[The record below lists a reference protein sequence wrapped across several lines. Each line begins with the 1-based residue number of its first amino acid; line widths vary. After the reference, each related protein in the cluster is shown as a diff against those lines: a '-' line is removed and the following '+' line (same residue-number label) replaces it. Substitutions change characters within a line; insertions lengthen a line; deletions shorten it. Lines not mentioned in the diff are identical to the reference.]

1 MKNHL
6 ITDWPEIQV
15 DTSFSH
21 HGPDPGHSEKSVSV
35 EERSLRAILQQI
47 EALPSLPAVANTILG
62 QVLTQDFD
70 HSKLARII
78 ETDPA
83 MTVKVLEHANSATYV
98 SRGQVAQVEQG
109 LNRLGS
115 KVVQTLMLSMLIKD
129 SLIKGDRKSEA
140 IQAAHWKHS
149 LATAVFASL
158 IAAKA
163 APSMTGEAFGAGIMH
178 DIGGIFLQLNLQEQY
193 VQVMERMEELY
204 EPVLTAEQEVFKTDH
219 TAVGRWIAEKWKL
232 PASMTSAIWLHHH
245 SASALEAIKDNA
257 RLVAIVALANILAHS
272 TLMDSPR
279 VMASEKQ
286 RQLGLQEM
294 LGIGDK
300 ELQSILTAFAPAF
313 EERAEPFE
321 LEGDQVA
328 LFLSSLQKANQQ
340 LMRMGLDLEQAN
352 GRLEDA
358 NRFTS
363 MGSTVGL
370 KMSKARTPDEVF
382 ESAAMCMHESVGV
395 RGGFV
400 YWIVPAE
407 RLLQGLI
414 WNGTGN
420 RRVMSYSLDSDGLPV
435 LDDGVALP
443 DNLKAIVLTHH
454 ERHEGASLMD
464 RELRL
469 KQFFVVRG
477 YCLFPLVGS
486 DFTGEICIL
495 RSTERPPKMTPQEYM
510 GYSQVSCVASA
521 SLDRVRLFDSLQVR
535 ADELSLALW
544 KNQQI
549 NLQLLQTERLAA
561 VGQLAAGAAHEIN
574 NPLAII
580 SARTQLLENREN
592 DEKKR
597 RDLHQISEQIERI
610 SSILQSLMGFARP
623 NAPQTTKLD
632 INSLLLKIIGLVESI
647 FQTHRIPIVQSLAP
661 DLPLILADA
670 NQLEQVFLNLVINA
684 QHAMEKEG
692 GVLTVSSAFM
702 PDGRRISIS
711 VKDTGTGISPENL
724 SRIFDP
730 FFSTK
735 SEGKGTGLGL
745 STAYGIITNHYGEIK
760 VISAPGKGTE
770 MVVILPVSTPVTLP
784 EKPAPRLATEC
795 AMPTAAKGHRI
806 LVVDDEQHI
815 RDILSE
821 TLREAGYVVET
832 APNGEEGVLKL
843 RSASFDLILL
853 DIRMPI
859 HSGLDVLKLLRRN
872 GGAPPVMI
880 ITGLASSDELD
891 EALRLGAAKCIR
903 KPFHLKTLLS
913 DISGI
918 LHSDRPANN

>member
-1 MKNHL
+1 
-6 ITDWPEIQV
+6 
-15 DTSFSH
+15 
-21 HGPDPGHSEKSVSV
+21 
-35 EERSLRAILQQI
+35 
-47 EALPSLPAVANTILG
+47 
-62 QVLTQDFD
+62 
-70 HSKLARII
+70 
-78 ETDPA
+78 
-83 MTVKVLEHANSATYV
+83 
-98 SRGQVAQVEQG
+98 
-109 LNRLGS
+109 
-115 KVVQTLMLSMLIKD
+115 MLSMLIKD
-129 SLIKGDRKSEA
+129 SLIKGDKKSEA
-140 IQAAHWKHS
+140 IQTAHWKHS

-158 IAAKA
+158 IAAKSSPA
-163 APSMTGEAFGAGIMH
+163 LAGESFGAGIMH
-178 DIGGIFLQLNLQEQY
+178 DIGGIFLQLHLQEQY
-193 VQVMERMEELY
+193 IQVTERMEELY
-204 EPVLTAEQEVFKTDH
+204 DPVLVAEQEVFKTDH

-232 PASMTSAIWLHHH
+232 PQSMTDAIWLHHH
-245 SASALEAIKDNA
+245 TASALEAFKDNA

-279 VMASEKQ
+279 VMAREKQ

-294 LGIGDK
+294 LGLGDK
-300 ELQSILTAFAPAF
+300 EMQAILTAFAPAF
-313 EERAEPFE
+313 AERAEPFE
-321 LEGDQVA
+321 LDGDQVG

-340 LMRMGLDLEQAN
+340 LMRMSLDLELAN

-358 NRFTS
+358 HRFTS

-382 ESAAMCMHESVGV
+382 ESAAMCMHDSVGV
-395 RGGFV
+395 RGGFA

-407 RLLQGLI
+407 RIMQGLV
-414 WNGTGN
+414 WNGNGH
-420 RRVMSYSLDSDGLPV
+420 RRVISYPLESDGLPA
-435 LDDGVALP
+435 LNGGATLP
-443 DNLKAIVLTHH
+443 DNLKAILLTHH

-495 RSTERPPKMTPQEYM
+495 RSGDRPSKMTPQEYM

-521 SLDRVRLFDSLQVR
+521 SLDRVRLFDSLQLR

-580 SARTQLLENREN
+580 SARTQLLESREN

-623 NAPQTTKLD
+623 NAPQVINLD

-647 FQTHRIPIVQSLAP
+647 FQTHRIPIVQNLAP

-692 GVLTVSSAFM
+692 GVLTISSAFL
-702 PDGRRISIS
+702 PDGKRISIS

-745 STAYGIITNHYGEIK
+745 STAYGIVTNHYGEIK
-760 VISAPGKGTE
+760 VISAPGQGTE
-770 MVVILPVSTPVTLP
+770 MIVVLPVSTPVTLP
-784 EKPAPRLATEC
+784 EKPVVRLKTEC
-795 AMPTAAKGHRI
+795 AMPTATKGHRI

-832 APNGEEGVLKL
+832 APNGDEGVRKL
-843 RSASFDLILL
+843 RSGSFDLILL

-880 ITGLASSDELD
+880 ITGLASSEELD

-918 LHSDRPANN
+918 LHSGCPTNN

>member
-1 MKNHL
+1 MDN
-6 ITDWPEIQV
+6 
-15 DTSFSH
+15 TSFQDARASRSA
-21 HGPDPGHSEKSVSV
+21 GKITSP

-83 MTVKVLEHANSATYV
+83 LTVKVLEHANSATYA
-98 SRGQVAQVEQG
+98 SRGHVAQVEQG

-129 SLIKGDRKSEA
+129 SLIKGDKKSEE
-140 IQAAHWKHS
+140 IQTAHWKHS

-158 IAAKA
+158 VAAKA
-163 APSMTGEAFGAGIMH
+163 APALAGEAFGAGIMH
-178 DIGGIFLQLNLQEQY
+178 DLGEIFLQLHLQEQY
-193 VQVMERMEELY
+193 VQVLERMEELY
-204 EPVLTAEQEVFKTDH
+204 EPVLEAEREVFKTDH
-219 TAVGRWIAEKWKL
+219 TAVGRWIAEKWSL
-232 PASMTSAIWLHHH
+232 PSAMTDAIWLHHH
-245 SASALEAIKDNA
+245 SASALSAFKENS
-257 RLVAIVALANILAHS
+257 RLVAIVALANILAHA

-279 VMASEKQ
+279 AMAREKQ
-286 RQLGLQEM
+286 RQVGLQEM
-294 LGIGDK
+294 LGLGEK
-300 ELQSILTAFAPAF
+300 EMQAILTAFAPAF
-313 EERAEPFE
+313 EERAEPFN
-321 LEGDQVA
+321 LDGDQVG

-352 GRLEDA
+352 SRLEDA

-363 MGSTVGL
+363 MGSVVGL
-370 KMSKARTPDEVF
+370 KMSKARTPEEIF
-382 ESAAMCMHESVGV
+382 ESAAVCMHEGVGV
-395 RGGFV
+395 RGGFA
-400 YWIVPAE
+400 YWIVPSE
-407 RLLQGLI
+407 RIMQGLV
-414 WNGTGN
+414 WNGDGSRRMVSYPLNGN
-420 RRVMSYSLDSDGLPV
+420 GLP
-435 LDDGVALP
+435 ALKSGATLP
-443 DNLKAIVLTHH
+443 ETVQAIVLSHH

-469 KQFFVVRG
+469 KQFFVLRG
-477 YCLFPLVGS
+477 YCLFPLVGN

-495 RSTERPPKMTPQEYM
+495 RASDRPPKMTPQEYM

-521 SLDRVRLFDSLQVR
+521 SLDRMRLFDSLQLR
-535 ADELSLALW
+535 ADELSMALW

-580 SARTQLLENREN
+580 SARTQLLENRED

-623 NAPQTTKLD
+623 NAPQVTKLD
-632 INSLLLKIIGLVESI
+632 TNSLLLKIIGLVESI
-647 FQTHRIPIVQSLAP
+647 FQTHRIPIVQELAP

-684 QHAMEKEG
+684 QHAMEKDG
-692 GVLTVSSAFM
+692 GVLTISSAFL
-702 PDGRRISIS
+702 PDGKRIAIS

-745 STAYGIITNHYGEIK
+745 STAYGIVTNHYGEIK
-760 VISAPGKGTE
+760 VDSAPGKGTE
-770 MVVILPVSTPVTLP
+770 MIVILPVSTPVTMP
-784 EKPAPRLATEC
+784 QKPVVHEPDKC
-795 AMPTAAKGHRI
+795 CMPTATLGHRI

-832 APNGEEGVLKL
+832 AANGEEGALKL
-843 RSASFDLILL
+843 RSGTFDLVLL
-853 DIRMPI
+853 DIRMPL
-859 HSGLDVLKLLRRN
+859 HSGIDVLKLLRRN
-872 GGAPPVMI
+872 GGGPPVVI
-880 ITGLASSDELD
+880 ISGLASSEEME

-913 DISGI
+913 DISGL
-918 LHSDRPANN
+918 LHPACSTHN

>member
-1 MKNHL
+1 M
-6 ITDWPEIQV
+6 
-15 DTSFSH
+15 
-21 HGPDPGHSEKSVSV
+21 
-35 EERSLRAILQQI
+35 RAILQQI

-62 QVLTQDFD
+62 HVLNQDFD
-70 HSKLARII
+70 HAKLARII

-83 MTVKVLEHANSATYV
+83 LSLKVLEHANSATYIT
-98 SRGQVAQVEQG
+98 RGQVAQVEQG

-129 SLIKGDRKSEA
+129 SLIKGDKKAEA
-140 IQAAHWKHS
+140 VQAAHWKHS

-158 IAAKA
+158 IAMKTFPALV
-163 APSMTGEAFGAGIMH
+163 GEAFGAGVMH
-178 DIGGIFLQLNLQEQY
+178 DIGGLFLRSHLQDLY

-204 EPVLTAEQEVFKTDH
+204 EPVLEAEQQIFKTDH
-219 TAVGRWIAEKWKL
+219 TAVGRLIAEKWKL
-232 PASMTSAIWLHHH
+232 PPALADAIWLHHH
-245 SASALEAIKDNA
+245 SAASLEAFKENA

-279 VMASEKQ
+279 VMAREKQ
-286 RQLGLQEM
+286 RQLGLQEF
-294 LGIGDK
+294 LGLGDK
-300 ELQSILTAFAPAF
+300 DMQAILAQFAPAF
-313 EERAEPFE
+313 AERAEPFD
-321 LEGDQVA
+321 LDGDQVT

-340 LMRMGLDLEQAN
+340 LMRLGLDLEQAN

-363 MGSTVGL
+363 MGSLVGL
-370 KMSKARTPDEVF
+370 KMSKARSVEEIF
-382 ESAAMCMHESVGV
+382 ESAALCMQESVGV
-395 RGGFV
+395 RGGFA
-400 YWIVPAE
+400 YWIVPSE
-407 RLLQGLI
+407 RVLQGLI
-414 WNGTGN
+414 WNGNGN
-420 RRVMSYSLDSDGLPV
+420 RRSVFFPLDGDGLPI
-435 LDDGVALP
+435 LEGEAALP
-443 DNLKAIVLTHH
+443 DTLKTIVLTHL

-469 KQFFVVRG
+469 KQFFVMRG
-477 YCLFPLVGS
+477 YCLFPLVGN
-486 DFTGEICIL
+486 DFTGEICVM
-495 RSTERPPKMTPQEYM
+495 RSSDRPPKMTPQEYM

-521 SLDRVRLFDSLQVR
+521 SLDRVRLFDSLQIR

-580 SARTQLLENREN
+580 SARTQLLENRES

-610 SSILQSLMGFARP
+610 SAILQSLMGFARP
-623 NAPQTTKLD
+623 NAPQITKID
-632 INSLLLKIIGLVESI
+632 VNALLLKIIGLVESI
-647 FQTHRIPIVQSLAP
+647 FQTHRIPIVKNLSEEI
-661 DLPLILADA
+661 PLILADP

-692 GVLTVSSAFM
+692 GVLTVSSAFL
-702 PDGRRISIS
+702 PDGKRISIS
-711 VKDTGTGISPENL
+711 VKDTGTGIAPENL

-745 STAYGIITNHYGEIK
+745 STAYGIVTNHYGEIK
-760 VISAPGKGTE
+760 VVSAPGMGTE
-770 MVVILPVSTPVTLP
+770 MIVILPVSTPVTLP
-784 EKPAPRLATEC
+784 EKPAAHSAKEC
-795 AMPTAAKGHRI
+795 AMPKACRGHRI

-821 TLREAGYVVET
+821 TLREAGYAVE
-832 APNGEEGVLKL
+832 AASNGEEGVLKL
-843 RSASFDLILL
+843 RSGSFDLVLL

-859 HSGLDVLKLLRRN
+859 HSGLDVLKLLRRS
-872 GGAPPVMI
+872 GDSPPVMI
-880 ITGLASSDELD
+880 ITGLASSEEME

-913 DISGI
+913 DITGI
-918 LHSDRPANN
+918 LCQGDCATN

>member
-1 MKNHL
+1 MN
-6 ITDWPEIQV
+6 TAY
-15 DTSFSH
+15 SH
-21 HGPDPGHSEKSVSV
+21 HEPPGPAGKNVPA
-35 EERSLRAILQQI
+35 ERSMRAILQQI

-62 QVLTQDFD
+62 HVLNQDFD
-70 HSKLARII
+70 HAKLARVI

-83 MTVKVLEHANSATYV
+83 LSLKVLEHANSATYIT
-98 SRGQVAQVEQG
+98 RGQVVQVEQG

-129 SLIKGDRKSEA
+129 SLIKGDKKAEA
-140 IQAAHWKHS
+140 VQTAHWKHS

-158 IAAKA
+158 IAAKTFPA
-163 APSMTGEAFGAGIMH
+163 LSGEAFGAGIMH
-178 DIGGIFLQLNLQEQY
+178 DIGSLLLQSHHQERY
-193 VQVMERMEELY
+193 VQVTERMEELY
-204 EPVLTAEQEVFKTDH
+204 EPVLEAEQEIFKTDH
-219 TAVGRWIAEKWKL
+219 TAVGRLIAEKWKL
-232 PASMTSAIWLHHH
+232 PPALTDAIWLHHH
-245 SASALEAIKDNA
+245 TAASLEAFKENS
-257 RLVAIVALANILAHS
+257 RLVAIVALANILAHD

-279 VMASEKQ
+279 VMAREKQ
-286 RQLGLQEM
+286 RQMGLQEV
-294 LGIGDK
+294 LGLGEKD
-300 ELQSILTAFAPAF
+300 LQSILTAFAPAF
-313 EERAEPFE
+313 AERAEPFD
-321 LEGDQVA
+321 LDGDQVT

-352 GRLEDA
+352 ERLEDA

-363 MGSTVGL
+363 MGSLVGL
-370 KMSKARTPDEVF
+370 KMSKARTAEDIF
-382 ESAAMCMHESVGV
+382 ESSALCMHESIGV
-395 RGGFV
+395 RGGFA
-400 YWIVPAE
+400 YWIVPSE
-407 RLLQGLI
+407 RILQGLV
-414 WNGTGN
+414 WNGNGN
-420 RRVMSYSLDSDGLPV
+420 RRMVFYPLDDAGLPI
-435 LDDGVALP
+435 LEGGATLP
-443 DNLKAIVLTHH
+443 DSLRTIVLTHLD
-454 ERHEGASLMD
+454 RHEGASLMD

-469 KQFFVVRG
+469 KQFFVMRG
-477 YCLFPLVGS
+477 YCLFPLVGN
-486 DFTGEICIL
+486 DFTGEICVM
-495 RSTERPPKMTPQEYM
+495 RSNDRPPKMTPQEYM

-521 SLDRVRLFDSLQVR
+521 SLDRVRLFDNLQIR

-610 SSILQSLMGFARP
+610 SAILQSLMGFARP
-623 NAPQTTKLD
+623 NAPQVIKLD
-632 INSLLLKIIGLVESI
+632 VNSLLLKIIGLVESI
-647 FQTHRIPIVQSLAP
+647 FQTHRIPIVKNLSAEI
-661 DLPLILADA
+661 PLILADA

-684 QHAMEKEG
+684 QHAMENKG
-692 GVLTVSSAFM
+692 GVLTVSSAFL
-702 PDGRRISIS
+702 PDGKRISIS
-711 VKDTGTGISPENL
+711 VKDTGTGIAPENL
-724 SRIFDP
+724 TRIFDP

-745 STAYGIITNHYGEIK
+745 STAYGIVTNHYGEIK
-760 VISAPGKGTE
+760 VVSAPRNGTE
-770 MVVILPVSTPVTLP
+770 MIVILPVSTPVTLP
-784 EKPAPRLATEC
+784 EKPAVIAATKC
-795 AMPTAAKGHRI
+795 AMPTASRGHRI

-821 TLREAGYVVET
+821 TLRDAGYTVET

-843 RSASFDLILL
+843 RSGSFDLVLL

-872 GGAPPVMI
+872 GGGPPVVI
-880 ITGLASSDELD
+880 ITGLASSEEME

-918 LHSDRPANN
+918 LCLDHPATN

>member
-1 MKNHL
+1 M
-6 ITDWPEIQV
+6 
-15 DTSFSH
+15 
-21 HGPDPGHSEKSVSV
+21 
-35 EERSLRAILQQI
+35 RAILQQI

-62 QVLTQDFD
+62 HVLNQDFD
-70 HSKLARII
+70 HAKLARVI

-83 MTVKVLEHANSATYV
+83 LSLKVLEHANSATYIT
-98 SRGQVAQVEQG
+98 RGQVVQVEQG

-129 SLIKGDRKSEA
+129 SLIRGDKKAEA
-140 IQAAHWKHS
+140 AQTAHWKHS

-158 IAAKA
+158 IATKTFPAL
-163 APSMTGEAFGAGIMH
+163 SGEAFGAGIMH
-178 DIGGIFLQLNLQEQY
+178 DIGSLLLQSHHQELY
-193 VQVMERMEELY
+193 VQVTERMEELY
-204 EPVLTAEQEVFKTDH
+204 ESVLEAEQEIFKTDH
-219 TAVGRWIAEKWKL
+219 TAVGRLIAEKWKL
-232 PASMTSAIWLHHH
+232 PPSLTDAIWLHHH
-245 SASALEAIKDNA
+245 SATSLEAFKENS
-257 RLVAIVALANILAHS
+257 RLVAIVALANILAHA

-279 VMASEKQ
+279 VMAREKQ
-286 RQLGLQEM
+286 RQMGLQEV
-294 LGIGDK
+294 LDLGDK
-300 ELQSILTAFAPAF
+300 DLQTILTAFAPAF
-313 EERAEPFE
+313 AERAEPFD
-321 LEGDQVA
+321 LDGDQVT

-363 MGSTVGL
+363 MGSLVGL
-370 KMSKARTPDEVF
+370 KMSKARTAEDIF
-382 ESAAMCMHESVGV
+382 ESSALCMHESIGV
-395 RGGFV
+395 RGGFA
-400 YWIVPAE
+400 YWIVPSE
-407 RLLQGLI
+407 RILQGLV
-414 WNGTGN
+414 WNGNGN
-420 RRVMSYSLDSDGLPV
+420 RRMVFYPLDDDGLPV
-435 LDDGVALP
+435 LEGGAILP
-443 DNLKAIVLTHH
+443 DSLRTIVLTHLD
-454 ERHEGASLMD
+454 RHEGASLMD

-469 KQFFVVRG
+469 KQFFVMRG
-477 YCLFPLVGS
+477 YCLFPLVGN
-486 DFTGEICIL
+486 DFTGEICVM
-495 RSTERPPKMTPQEYM
+495 RSNDRPPKMTPQEYM

-521 SLDRVRLFDSLQVR
+521 SLDRVRLFDNLQIR

-610 SSILQSLMGFARP
+610 SAILQSLMGFARP
-623 NAPQTTKLD
+623 NAPQVIKLD
-632 INSLLLKIIGLVESI
+632 VNSLLLKIIGLVESI
-647 FQTHRIPIVQSLAP
+647 FQTHRIPIVKNLSAEI
-661 DLPLILADA
+661 PLILADA

-684 QHAMEKEG
+684 QHAMENEG
-692 GVLTVSSAFM
+692 GVLTVSSAFL
-702 PDGRRISIS
+702 PDGKRISIS
-711 VKDTGTGISPENL
+711 VKDTGTGIAPENL
-724 SRIFDP
+724 TRIFDP

-745 STAYGIITNHYGEIK
+745 STAYGIVTNHYGEIK
-760 VISAPGKGTE
+760 VVSAPGNGTE
-770 MVVILPVSTPVTLP
+770 MIVILPVSTPVTLP
-784 EKPAPRLATEC
+784 EKPAVLTATKC
-795 AMPTAAKGHRI
+795 AMPTAIRGHRI

-821 TLREAGYVVET
+821 TLRDAGYTVET

-843 RSASFDLILL
+843 RSGSFDLILL

-872 GGAPPVMI
+872 GGGPPVVI
-880 ITGLASSDELD
+880 ITGLASSEEME

-918 LHSDRPANN
+918 LCLDHPETN

>member
-1 MKNHL
+1 M
-6 ITDWPEIQV
+6 
-15 DTSFSH
+15 
-21 HGPDPGHSEKSVSV
+21 
-35 EERSLRAILQQI
+35 RAILQQI

-62 QVLTQDFD
+62 HVLNQDFD
-70 HSKLARII
+70 HAKLARVI

-83 MTVKVLEHANSATYV
+83 LSLKVLEHANSATYIT
-98 SRGQVAQVEQG
+98 RGQVVQVEQG

-129 SLIKGDRKSEA
+129 SLIKGDKKAEA
-140 IQAAHWKHS
+140 VQTAHWKHS

-158 IAAKA
+158 IAAKTFPA
-163 APSMTGEAFGAGIMH
+163 LSGEAFGAGIMH
-178 DIGGIFLQLNLQEQY
+178 DIGSLLLQSHHQERY
-193 VQVMERMEELY
+193 VQVTERMEELY
-204 EPVLTAEQEVFKTDH
+204 EPVLEAEQEIFKTDH
-219 TAVGRWIAEKWKL
+219 TAVGRLIAEKWKL
-232 PASMTSAIWLHHH
+232 PPALTDAIWLHHH
-245 SASALEAIKDNA
+245 TAASLEAFKENS
-257 RLVAIVALANILAHS
+257 RLVAIVALANILAHA

-279 VMASEKQ
+279 VMAREKQ
-286 RQLGLQEM
+286 RQMGLQEV
-294 LGIGDK
+294 LGLGDK
-300 ELQSILTAFAPAF
+300 DLQTILTAFAPAF
-313 EERAEPFE
+313 AERAEPFD
-321 LEGDQVA
+321 LDGDQVT

-352 GRLEDA
+352 ERLEDA

-363 MGSTVGL
+363 MGSLVGL
-370 KMSKARTPDEVF
+370 KMSKARTAEDIF
-382 ESAAMCMHESVGV
+382 ESAALCMHESIGV
-395 RGGFV
+395 RGGFA
-400 YWIVPAE
+400 YWVVPSE
-407 RLLQGLI
+407 RILQGLV
-414 WNGTGN
+414 WNGNGN
-420 RRVMSYSLDSDGLPV
+420 RRMVFYTLDEGGLPV
-435 LDDGVALP
+435 LEGGATLP
-443 DNLKAIVLTHH
+443 DSLRTIVLTHLD
-454 ERHEGASLMD
+454 RHEGASLMD

-469 KQFFVVRG
+469 KQFFVMRG
-477 YCLFPLVGS
+477 YCLFPLVGN
-486 DFTGEICIL
+486 DFTGEICVM
-495 RSTERPPKMTPQEYM
+495 RSNDRPPKMTPQEYM

-521 SLDRVRLFDSLQVR
+521 SLDRVRLFDNLQIR

-580 SARTQLLENREN
+580 SARTQLLENREH

-610 SSILQSLMGFARP
+610 SAILQSLMGFARP
-623 NAPQTTKLD
+623 NAPQVIKLD
-632 INSLLLKIIGLVESI
+632 VNSLLMKIIGLVESI
-647 FQTHRIPIVQSLAP
+647 FQTHRIPIVKNLSAEI
-661 DLPLILADA
+661 PLILADA

-684 QHAMEKEG
+684 QHAMENEG
-692 GVLTVSSAFM
+692 GVLTVSSAFL
-702 PDGRRISIS
+702 PDGKRISIS
-711 VKDTGTGISPENL
+711 VKDTGTGIAPENL
-724 SRIFDP
+724 TRIFDP

-745 STAYGIITNHYGEIK
+745 STAYGIVTNHYGEIK
-760 VISAPGKGTE
+760 VVSAPGNGTE
-770 MVVILPVSTPVTLP
+770 MIVILPVSTPVTLP
-784 EKPAPRLATEC
+784 EKPAVITATKC
-795 AMPTAAKGHRI
+795 AMPTASRGHRI

-821 TLREAGYVVET
+821 TLRDAGYTVET
-832 APNGEEGVLKL
+832 AQNGEEGVLKL
-843 RSASFDLILL
+843 RSGSFDLVLL

-872 GGAPPVMI
+872 GGGPPVVI
-880 ITGLASSDELD
+880 ITGLASSEELE

-918 LHSDRPANN
+918 LCLDHPATN

>member
-6 ITDWPEIQV
+6 TTDRPEFHV
-15 DTSFSH
+15 DTTSSH
-21 HGPDPGHSEKSVSV
+21 HEPVPGHAEKNAAVA
-35 EERSLRAILQQI
+35 ERSLRAILQQI

-62 QVLTQDFD
+62 HVLNPDFD
-70 HSKLARII
+70 HSKLARVI

-83 MTVKVLEHANSATYV
+83 LTVKVLEHANSATYA

-140 IQAAHWKHS
+140 IQTAHWKHS

-158 IAAKA
+158 IAAKIS
-163 APSMTGEAFGAGIMH
+163 PSLAGEAFGAGIMH
-178 DIGGIFLQLNLQEQY
+178 DIGGIFLQLHLQEPY
-193 VQVMERMEELY
+193 VQVTERMEELY
-204 EPVLTAEQEVFKTDH
+204 EPVLMAEQEVFKTDH

-232 PASMTSAIWLHHH
+232 PQSMTSAIWLHHH
-245 SASALEAIKDNA
+245 SASALQSFKEDC
-257 RLVAIVALANILAHS
+257 RLVAIVALANILAHA

-279 VMASEKQ
+279 IVTSEKQ
-286 RQLGLQEM
+286 RQNGLQEM
-294 LGIGDK
+294 LGLG
-300 ELQSILTAFAPAF
+300 ENQMQAILTSFAPAF
-313 EERAEPFE
+313 AERAQPFE
-321 LEGDQVA
+321 LDGDQVG

-340 LMRMGLDLEQAN
+340 LMRMALDLDQAN

-358 NRFTS
+358 NRFTGL
-363 MGSTVGL
+363 GSTVGL
-370 KMSKARTPDEVF
+370 KMSKARSPEEVF

-395 RGGFV
+395 HGGFA
-400 YWIVPAE
+400 YWIVPSE
-407 RLLQGLI
+407 RIMQGLI
-414 WNGTGN
+414 WNGSGN
-420 RRVMSYSLDSDGLPV
+420 RRALSYSLDGDGLPV
-435 LDDGVALP
+435 LSGGATLP
-443 DNLKAIVLTHH
+443 DNVQAIVLTHH

-477 YCLFPLVGS
+477 YCLFPLVGN

-495 RSTERPPKMTPQEYM
+495 RSSDRPPKMTPQEYM

-623 NAPQTTKLD
+623 NAPQVTKLD
-632 INSLLLKIIGLVESI
+632 LNSLLLKIIGLVESI
-647 FQTHRIPIVQSLAP
+647 FHTHRIPIVQNLAP

-684 QHAMEKEG
+684 QHAMEKDG
-692 GVLTVSSAFM
+692 GVLTVSSAFL
-702 PDGRRISIS
+702 PDGKRISIS
-711 VKDTGTGISPENL
+711 VRDTGTGISPENL

-745 STAYGIITNHYGEIK
+745 STAYGIVTNHYG
-760 VISAPGKGTE
+760 
-770 MVVILPVSTPVTLP
+770 
-784 EKPAPRLATEC
+784 
-795 AMPTAAKGHRI
+795 
-806 LVVDDEQHI
+806 
-815 RDILSE
+815 
-821 TLREAGYVVET
+821 
-832 APNGEEGVLKL
+832 
-843 RSASFDLILL
+843 RSRS
-853 DIRMPI
+853 
-859 HSGLDVLKLLRRN
+859 
-872 GGAPPVMI
+872 
-880 ITGLASSDELD
+880 
-891 EALRLGAAKCIR
+891 
-903 KPFHLKTLLS
+903 
-913 DISGI
+913 
-918 LHSDRPANN
+918 

>member
-1 MKNHL
+1 M
-6 ITDWPEIQV
+6 
-15 DTSFSH
+15 
-21 HGPDPGHSEKSVSV
+21 
-35 EERSLRAILQQI
+35 RAILQQI
-47 EALPSLPAVANTILG
+47 EALPSLPAVANTILAH
-62 QVLTQDFD
+62 VLNKDFD
-70 HSKLARII
+70 HAKLARVI

-83 MTVKVLEHANSATYV
+83 LSLKVLEHANSATYIT
-98 SRGQVAQVEQG
+98 RGQVGQVEQG

-129 SLIKGDRKSEA
+129 SLIKGDKKAEA
-140 IQAAHWKHS
+140 VQTAHWKHS

-158 IAAKA
+158 IATKTFPAL
-163 APSMTGEAFGAGIMH
+163 SGEAFGAGIIH
-178 DIGGIFLQLNLQEQY
+178 DIGGLFLQSHQQEFY
-193 VQVMERMEELY
+193 VQVTERMEELY
-204 EPVLTAEQEVFKTDH
+204 ESVLEAEQEIFKTDH
-219 TAVGRWIAEKWKL
+219 TAVGRLIAEKWKL
-232 PASMTSAIWLHHH
+232 PPGLTDAIWLHHH
-245 SASALEAIKDNA
+245 SATSLAAFKESSS
-257 RLVAIVALANILAHS
+257 LVAIVAMANILAHA

-279 VMASEKQ
+279 VMAREKQ
-286 RQLGLQEM
+286 RQMGLQEM
-294 LGIGDK
+294 LGLGDK
-300 ELQSILTAFAPAF
+300 DMQAILTAFAPAF
-313 EERAEPFE
+313 AERAEPFD
-321 LEGDQVA
+321 LDGDQVT

-363 MGSTVGL
+363 MGSLVGL
-370 KMSKARTPDEVF
+370 KMSKARSPEEIF
-382 ESAAMCMHESVGV
+382 ESAALCMQESVGV
-395 RGGFV
+395 RGGFA
-400 YWIVPAE
+400 YWIVPSE
-407 RLLQGLI
+407 RVFQGLV
-414 WNGTGN
+414 WNGNGN
-420 RRVMSYSLDSDGLPV
+420 RRVVSYPLDGDGLPA
-435 LDDGVALP
+435 LDGGATLP
-443 DNLKAIVLTHH
+443 DNLKTIVLTHL

-469 KQFFVVRG
+469 KQFFVMRG
-477 YCLFPLVGS
+477 YCLFPLVGN
-486 DFTGEICIL
+486 DFTGEICIM
-495 RSTERPPKMTPQEYM
+495 RSSDRPPKMTPQEYM

-521 SLDRVRLFDSLQVR
+521 SLDRVRLFDNLQIR

-610 SSILQSLMGFARP
+610 SAILQSLMGFARP
-623 NAPQTTKLD
+623 NAPQITNLD
-632 INSLLLKIIGLVESI
+632 VNSLLLKIIGLVESI
-647 FQTHRIPIVQSLAP
+647 FQTHRIPIVKNLSAE
-661 DLPLILADA
+661 LPLILADA
-670 NQLEQVFLNLVINA
+670 NQLEQVFLNLIINA
-684 QHAMEKEG
+684 QHAMENEG
-692 GVLTVSSAFM
+692 GVLTVSSAFL
-702 PDGRRISIS
+702 PDGKRISIS
-711 VKDTGTGISPENL
+711 VKDTGTGIAPENL

-745 STAYGIITNHYGEIK
+745 STAYGIVTNHYGEIK
-760 VISAPGKGTE
+760 VVSAPGTGTE
-770 MVVILPVSTPVTLP
+770 MIVILPVSTPVTLP
-784 EKPAPRLATEC
+784 EKPVVHSAKEC
-795 AMPTAAKGHRI
+795 AMPAACQGHRI

-821 TLREAGYVVET
+821 TLRDAGYSVES
-832 APNGEEGVLKL
+832 ASNGEEGVLKL
-843 RSASFDLILL
+843 RSGSFDLVLL

-872 GGAPPVMI
+872 GGAPPVVI
-880 ITGLASSDELD
+880 ITGLASSEEME

-918 LHSDRPANN
+918 LCLDRPTTN

>member
-1 MKNHL
+1 M
-6 ITDWPEIQV
+6 
-15 DTSFSH
+15 
-21 HGPDPGHSEKSVSV
+21 
-35 EERSLRAILQQI
+35 RAILQQI

-62 QVLTQDFD
+62 HVLNQDFD
-70 HSKLARII
+70 HAKLARVI

-83 MTVKVLEHANSATYV
+83 LSLKVLEHANSATYIT
-98 SRGQVAQVEQG
+98 RGQVVQVEQG

-129 SLIKGDRKSEA
+129 SLIKGDKKAEA
-140 IQAAHWKHS
+140 VQTAHWKHS

-158 IAAKA
+158 IAAKTFPA
-163 APSMTGEAFGAGIMH
+163 LSGEAFGAGIMH
-178 DIGGIFLQLNLQEQY
+178 DIGSLLLQSHHQERY
-193 VQVMERMEELY
+193 VQVTERMEELY
-204 EPVLTAEQEVFKTDH
+204 ESVLEAEQEIFKTDH
-219 TAVGRWIAEKWKL
+219 TAVGRLIAEKWKL
-232 PASMTSAIWLHHH
+232 PPALTDAIWLHHH
-245 SASALEAIKDNA
+245 TAASLEAFKENS
-257 RLVAIVALANILAHS
+257 RLVAIVALANILAHA

-279 VMASEKQ
+279 VMAREKQ
-286 RQLGLQEM
+286 RQMGLQEV
-294 LGIGDK
+294 LGLGDK
-300 ELQSILTAFAPAF
+300 DLQTILTAFAPAF
-313 EERAEPFE
+313 AERAEPFD
-321 LEGDQVA
+321 LDGDQVT

-352 GRLEDA
+352 ERLEDA

-363 MGSTVGL
+363 MGSLVGL
-370 KMSKARTPDEVF
+370 KMSKARTAEDIF
-382 ESAAMCMHESVGV
+382 ESAALCMHESIGV
-395 RGGFV
+395 RGGFA
-400 YWIVPAE
+400 YWVVPSE
-407 RLLQGLI
+407 RILQGLV
-414 WNGTGN
+414 WNGNGN
-420 RRVMSYSLDSDGLPV
+420 RRMVFYTLDEGGLPV
-435 LDDGVALP
+435 LEGGATLP
-443 DNLKAIVLTHH
+443 DSLRTIVLTHLD
-454 ERHEGASLMD
+454 RHEGASLMD

-469 KQFFVVRG
+469 KQFFVMRG
-477 YCLFPLVGS
+477 YCLFPLVGN
-486 DFTGEICIL
+486 DFTGEICVM
-495 RSTERPPKMTPQEYM
+495 RSNDRPPKMTPQEYM

-521 SLDRVRLFDSLQVR
+521 SLDRVRLFDNLQIR

-580 SARTQLLENREN
+580 SARTQLLENREH

-610 SSILQSLMGFARP
+610 SAILQSLMGFARP
-623 NAPQTTKLD
+623 NAPQVIKLD
-632 INSLLLKIIGLVESI
+632 VNSLLMKIIGLVESI
-647 FQTHRIPIVQSLAP
+647 FQTHRIPIVKNLSAEI
-661 DLPLILADA
+661 PLILADA

-684 QHAMEKEG
+684 QHAMENEG
-692 GVLTVSSAFM
+692 GVLTVSSAFL
-702 PDGRRISIS
+702 PDGKRISIS
-711 VKDTGTGISPENL
+711 VKDTGTGIAPENL
-724 SRIFDP
+724 TRIFDP

-745 STAYGIITNHYGEIK
+745 STAYGIVTNHYGEIK
-760 VISAPGKGTE
+760 VVSAPGNGTE
-770 MVVILPVSTPVTLP
+770 MIVILPVSTPVTLP
-784 EKPAPRLATEC
+784 EKPAVITATKC
-795 AMPTAAKGHRI
+795 AMPTASRGHRI

-821 TLREAGYVVET
+821 TLRDAGYTVET
-832 APNGEEGVLKL
+832 AQNGEEGVLKL
-843 RSASFDLILL
+843 RSGSFDLVLL

-872 GGAPPVMI
+872 GGGPPVVI
-880 ITGLASSDELD
+880 ITGLASSEELE

-918 LHSDRPANN
+918 LCLDHPATN

>member
-1 MKNHL
+1 M
-6 ITDWPEIQV
+6 
-15 DTSFSH
+15 
-21 HGPDPGHSEKSVSV
+21 
-35 EERSLRAILQQI
+35 RAILQQI

-62 QVLTQDFD
+62 HVLNQDFD
-70 HSKLARII
+70 HAKLARVI

-83 MTVKVLEHANSATYV
+83 LSLKVLEHANSATYIT
-98 SRGQVAQVEQG
+98 RGQVVQVEQG

-129 SLIKGDRKSEA
+129 SLIRGDKKAEA
-140 IQAAHWKHS
+140 AQTAHWKHS

-158 IAAKA
+158 IATKTFPAL
-163 APSMTGEAFGAGIMH
+163 SGEAFGAGIMH
-178 DIGGIFLQLNLQEQY
+178 DIGSLLLQSHHQELY
-193 VQVMERMEELY
+193 VQVTERMEELY
-204 EPVLTAEQEVFKTDH
+204 ESVLEAEQEIFKTDH
-219 TAVGRWIAEKWKL
+219 TAVGRLIAEKWKL
-232 PASMTSAIWLHHH
+232 PPSLTDAIWLHHH
-245 SASALEAIKDNA
+245 SATSLEAFKENS
-257 RLVAIVALANILAHS
+257 RLVAIVALANILAHT

-279 VMASEKQ
+279 VMAREKQ
-286 RQLGLQEM
+286 RQMGLQEV
-294 LGIGDK
+294 LDLGDK
-300 ELQSILTAFAPAF
+300 DLQTILTAFAPAF
-313 EERAEPFE
+313 AERAEPFD
-321 LEGDQVA
+321 LDGDQVT

-363 MGSTVGL
+363 MGSLVGL
-370 KMSKARTPDEVF
+370 KMSKARTAEDIF
-382 ESAAMCMHESVGV
+382 ESSALCMHESIGV
-395 RGGFV
+395 RGGFA
-400 YWIVPAE
+400 YWIVPSE
-407 RLLQGLI
+407 RILQGLV
-414 WNGTGN
+414 WNGNGN
-420 RRVMSYSLDSDGLPV
+420 RRMVFYPLDNDGLPV
-435 LDDGVALP
+435 LEGGAILP
-443 DNLKAIVLTHH
+443 DSLRTIVLTHLD
-454 ERHEGASLMD
+454 RHEGASLMD

-469 KQFFVVRG
+469 KQFFVMRG
-477 YCLFPLVGS
+477 YCLFPLVGN
-486 DFTGEICIL
+486 DFTGEICVM
-495 RSTERPPKMTPQEYM
+495 RSNDRPPKMTPQEYM

-521 SLDRVRLFDSLQVR
+521 SLDRVRLFDNLQIR

-610 SSILQSLMGFARP
+610 SAILQSLMGFARP
-623 NAPQTTKLD
+623 NAPQVIKLD
-632 INSLLLKIIGLVESI
+632 VNSLLLKIVGLVESI
-647 FQTHRIPIVQSLAP
+647 FQTHRIPIVKNLSAE
-661 DLPLILADA
+661 LPLILADA

-684 QHAMEKEG
+684 QHAMENEG
-692 GVLTVSSAFM
+692 GVLTVSSAFL
-702 PDGRRISIS
+702 PDGKRISIS
-711 VKDTGTGISPENL
+711 VKDTGTGIAPENL
-724 SRIFDP
+724 TRIFDP

-745 STAYGIITNHYGEIK
+745 STAYGIVTNHYGEIK
-760 VISAPGKGTE
+760 VVSAPGNGTE
-770 MVVILPVSTPVTLP
+770 MIVILPVSTPVTLP
-784 EKPAPRLATEC
+784 EKPAVITATKC
-795 AMPTAAKGHRI
+795 AMPTAIRGHRI

-821 TLREAGYVVET
+821 TLRDAGYTVET

-843 RSASFDLILL
+843 RSGSFDLILL

-872 GGAPPVMI
+872 GGGPPVVI
-880 ITGLASSDELD
+880 ITGLASSEEME

-918 LHSDRPANN
+918 LCLDHPATN

>member
-6 ITDWPEIQV
+6 TTDCPEIHV

-35 EERSLRAILQQI
+35 EERSLRVILQQI

-62 QVLTQDFD
+62 QVLTRDFE

-140 IQAAHWKHS
+140 IQTAHWKHS
-149 LATAVFASL
+149 LGTAVFASL

-163 APSMTGEAFGAGIMH
+163 APALTGEAFGAGIMH
-178 DIGGIFLQLNLQEQY
+178 DIGGIFLQLHLQEQY
-193 VQVMERMEELY
+193 VQVTERMEELY
-204 EPVLTAEQEVFKTDH
+204 EPVLAAEQEVFKTDH

-232 PASMTSAIWLHHH
+232 PASMTDAIWLHHH
-245 SASALEAIKDNA
+245 SASALEAFKDNA

-272 TLMDSPR
+272 TLMDAPR
-279 VMASEKQ
+279 IMTREKQ

-294 LGIGDK
+294 LGLGEK
-300 ELQSILTAFAPAF
+300 ELQSILAAFAPAF
-313 EERAEPFE
+313 AERAEPFE
-321 LEGDQVA
+321 LDGDQVG

-340 LMRMGLDLEQAN
+340 LMRMSLDLEQAN

-358 NRFTS
+358 HRFTS

-400 YWIVPAE
+400 YWIVPAD
-407 RLLQGLI
+407 RVMQGLI
-414 WNGTGN
+414 WNGNGS
-420 RRVMSYSLDSDGLPV
+420 RRVISYSLDGDGLPA
-435 LDDGVALP
+435 LDGGATLP
-443 DNLKAIVLTHH
+443 DNLKTILLTHH

-469 KQFFVVRG
+469 KQFFVLRG

-495 RSTERPPKMTPQEYM
+495 RSNERPPKMTPQEYM

-580 SARTQLLENREN
+580 SARTQLLESREN

-623 NAPQTTKLD
+623 NAPQVTKLD

-647 FQTHRIPIVQSLAP
+647 FQTHRIPIVQNLAP

-692 GVLTVSSAFM
+692 GVLTVSSSFL
-702 PDGRRISIS
+702 PDGKRISIS

-745 STAYGIITNHYGEIK
+745 STAYGIVTNHYGEIK
-760 VISAPGKGTE
+760 VVSAPGEGTE
-770 MVVILPVSTPVTLP
+770 MIVILPVSTPVTKP
-784 EKPAPRLATEC
+784 EKPVARLATEC
-795 AMPTAAKGHRI
+795 VMPAPAMGHRI

-832 APNGEEGVLKL
+832 ASNGEEGVLKL

-918 LHSDRPANN
+918 LHSGCPANN

>member
-1 MKNHL
+1 M
-6 ITDWPEIQV
+6 
-15 DTSFSH
+15 
-21 HGPDPGHSEKSVSV
+21 
-35 EERSLRAILQQI
+35 RAILQQI

-62 QVLTQDFD
+62 HVLNQDFD
-70 HSKLARII
+70 HAKLARVI

-83 MTVKVLEHANSATYV
+83 LSLKVLEHANSATYIT
-98 SRGQVAQVEQG
+98 RGQVIQVEQG

-129 SLIKGDRKSEA
+129 SLIRGDKKAEA
-140 IQAAHWKHS
+140 VQTAHWKHS

-158 IAAKA
+158 IAAKTYPA
-163 APSMTGEAFGAGIMH
+163 LSGEAFGAGIMH
-178 DIGGIFLQLNLQEQY
+178 DIGSLLLQSHHQELY
-193 VQVMERMEELY
+193 VQVTERMEELY
-204 EPVLTAEQEVFKTDH
+204 EPVLEAEQEIFKTDH
-219 TAVGRWIAEKWKL
+219 TAVGRLIAEKWKL
-232 PASMTSAIWLHHH
+232 PPALTDAIWLHHH
-245 SASALEAIKDNA
+245 TATSLEAFKENS
-257 RLVAIVALANILAHS
+257 RLVAIVALANILAHA

-279 VMASEKQ
+279 VMAREKQ
-286 RQLGLQEM
+286 RQMGLQEV
-294 LGIGDK
+294 LGLGEKD
-300 ELQSILTAFAPAF
+300 LQTILTAFAPAF
-313 EERAEPFE
+313 AERAEPFD
-321 LEGDQVA
+321 LDGDQVT

-363 MGSTVGL
+363 MGSLVGL
-370 KMSKARTPDEVF
+370 KMSKARTAEDIF
-382 ESAAMCMHESVGV
+382 ESSALCMHESIGV
-395 RGGFV
+395 RGGFA
-400 YWIVPAE
+400 YWIVPSE
-407 RLLQGLI
+407 RILQGLV
-414 WNGTGN
+414 WNGNGN
-420 RRVMSYSLDSDGLPV
+420 RRMVFYPLDDDGLPV
-435 LDDGVALP
+435 LEGGATLP
-443 DNLKAIVLTHH
+443 DSLRTIVLTHLD
-454 ERHEGASLMD
+454 RHEGASLMD

-469 KQFFVVRG
+469 KQFFVMRG
-477 YCLFPLVGS
+477 YCLFPLVGN
-486 DFTGEICIL
+486 DFTGEICVM
-495 RSTERPPKMTPQEYM
+495 RSNDRPPKMTPQEYM

-521 SLDRVRLFDSLQVR
+521 SLDRVRLFDNLQIR

-610 SSILQSLMGFARP
+610 SAILQSLMGFARP
-623 NAPQTTKLD
+623 NAPQVIKLD
-632 INSLLLKIIGLVESI
+632 VNSLLLKIIGLVESI
-647 FQTHRIPIVQSLAP
+647 FQTHRIPIVKNLSAEI
-661 DLPLILADA
+661 PLILADA

-684 QHAMEKEG
+684 QHAMENEG
-692 GVLTVSSAFM
+692 GVLTVSSAFL
-702 PDGRRISIS
+702 PDGKRISIS
-711 VKDTGTGISPENL
+711 VKDTGTGIAPENL
-724 SRIFDP
+724 TRIFDP

-745 STAYGIITNHYGEIK
+745 STAYGIVTNHYGEIK
-760 VISAPGKGTE
+760 VVSAPGNGTE
-770 MVVILPVSTPVTLP
+770 MIVILPVSTPVTLP
-784 EKPAPRLATEC
+784 EKPAVITATKC
-795 AMPTAAKGHRI
+795 AMPTASRGHRI

-821 TLREAGYVVET
+821 TLRDAGYTVET

-843 RSASFDLILL
+843 RSGSFDLVLL

-872 GGAPPVMI
+872 GGGPPVVI
-880 ITGLASSDELD
+880 ITGLASSEEME

-918 LHSDRPANN
+918 LCLDHPATN

>member
-1 MKNHL
+1 
-6 ITDWPEIQV
+6 V

-21 HGPDPGHSEKSVSV
+21 HEPDPGHLKNASV
-35 EERSLRAILQQI
+35 EDRSLRSILQQV

-62 QVLTQDFD
+62 LVLTKDFD

-83 MTVKVLEHANSATYV
+83 MTVKVLEHANSATYA
-98 SRGQVAQVEQG
+98 SRGQVVQVEQG

-115 KVVQTLMLSMLIKD
+115 KVTQTLMLSMLIKD
-129 SLIKGDRKSEA
+129 SLIKGDKKSEA
-140 IQAAHWKHS
+140 IQTAHWKHS

-158 IAAKA
+158 VAAKA
-163 APSMTGEAFGAGIMH
+163 SPALVGEAFGAGIMH
-178 DIGGIFLQLNLQEQY
+178 DIGGIFLQLHLQERY
-193 VQVMERMEELY
+193 VQVTERMEELY
-204 EPVLTAEQEVFKTDH
+204 EPVLEAEQQVFKTDH

-232 PASMTSAIWLHHH
+232 PQSMTDAIWLHHH
-245 SASALEAIKDNA
+245 TAAALEAFKDNT
-257 RLVAIVALANILAHS
+257 RLVVIVALANILAHS

-279 VMASEKQ
+279 VMTREKQ

-294 LGIGDK
+294 LGLGDK
-300 ELQSILTAFAPAF
+300 EMQAILTAFAPAF
-313 EERAEPFE
+313 AERAEPFE
-321 LEGDQVA
+321 LDGDQVG

-340 LMRMGLDLEQAN
+340 LMRMSLDLELAN

-358 NRFTS
+358 HRFTS

-382 ESAAMCMHESVGV
+382 ESAAMCMHDSVGV
-395 RGGFV
+395 RGGFA

-407 RLLQGLI
+407 GIMQGLV
-414 WNGTGN
+414 WNGNGH
-420 RRVMSYSLDSDGLPV
+420 RRVISYPLERDGLP
-435 LDDGVALP
+435 ALNGGTTLP
-443 DNLKAIVLTHH
+443 ENLKAILLTHH

-495 RSTERPPKMTPQEYM
+495 RSGERPSKMTPQEYM

-521 SLDRVRLFDSLQVR
+521 SLDRVRLFDSLQLR

-580 SARTQLLENREN
+580 SARTQLLESREN

-623 NAPQTTKLD
+623 NAPQVINLD

-647 FQTHRIPIVQSLAP
+647 FQTHRIPIVQNLTS

-692 GVLTVSSAFM
+692 GVLTISSGFM
-702 PDGRRISIS
+702 PDGKRISIS

-745 STAYGIITNHYGEIK
+745 STAYGIVTNHYGEIK
-760 VISAPGKGTE
+760 VISAPGQGTE
-770 MVVILPVSTPVTLP
+770 MIVVLPVSTPVTLP
-784 EKPAPRLATEC
+784 EKPEVRLETEC
-795 AMPTAAKGHRI
+795 AMPTATKGHRI

-832 APNGEEGVLKL
+832 APNGDEGVRKL
-843 RSASFDLILL
+843 RSGSFDLVLL

-872 GGAPPVMI
+872 GGAPPVMVV
-880 ITGLASSDELD
+880 TGLASSEELD

-918 LHSDRPANN
+918 LHSGCPTNN

>member
-1 MKNHL
+1 MKNPL
-6 ITDWPEIQV
+6 TTDCPEILV

-21 HGPDPGHSEKSVSV
+21 HGPAPGHSEKSASV
-35 EERSLRAILQQI
+35 EERSLRLILQKI

-62 QVLTQDFD
+62 QVLTRDFE

-98 SRGQVAQVEQG
+98 TRGQVVQVEQG

-129 SLIKGDRKSEA
+129 SLIKGDKKSEA
-140 IQAAHWKHS
+140 IQTAHWKHS

-158 IAAKA
+158 IAAKT
-163 APSMTGEAFGAGIMH
+163 APSLTGEAFGAGIMH
-178 DIGGIFLQLNLQEQY
+178 DIGGIFLQLHLQEQY
-193 VQVMERMEELY
+193 VQVTERMEELY
-204 EPVLTAEQEVFKTDH
+204 EPVLAAEQEVFKTDH

-232 PASMTSAIWLHHH
+232 PASMTDAIWLHHH
-245 SASALEAIKDNA
+245 SASALEAFKDNA

-272 TLMDSPR
+272 TLMDSSR
-279 VMASEKQ
+279 VMTREKQ
-286 RQLGLQEM
+286 RQHGLQEM
-294 LGIGDK
+294 LGLGEK
-300 ELQSILTAFAPAF
+300 ELQSILAAFAPAF
-313 EERAEPFE
+313 AERAEPFE
-321 LEGDQVA
+321 LDGDQVG

-340 LMRMGLDLEQAN
+340 LMRMSLDLEQAN
-352 GRLEDA
+352 SRLEDA
-358 NRFTS
+358 HRFTS

-370 KMSKARTPDEVF
+370 KMSKARTSDEVF

-400 YWIVPAE
+400 YWVVPAE
-407 RLLQGLI
+407 RVMQGLI
-414 WNGTGN
+414 WNGNGN
-420 RRVMSYSLDSDGLPV
+420 RRVISYSLDGDGLPA
-435 LDDGVALP
+435 LDGGAALP
-443 DNLKAIVLTHH
+443 DNLKAILLTHH

-495 RSTERPPKMTPQEYM
+495 RSSERPPKMTPQEYM

-580 SARTQLLENREN
+580 SARTQLLESREN

-623 NAPQTTKLD
+623 NAPQVTKLD

-647 FQTHRIPIVQSLAP
+647 FQTHRIPIVQNLAP
-661 DLPLILADA
+661 ELPLILADA

-692 GVLTVSSAFM
+692 GVLTVSSAFL
-702 PDGRRISIS
+702 PDGKRISIS
-711 VKDTGTGISPENL
+711 VKDTGTGISSENL

-745 STAYGIITNHYGEIK
+745 STAYGIVTNHYGEIK
-760 VISAPGKGTE
+760 VVSAPGEGTE
-770 MVVILPVSTPVTLP
+770 MIVILPVSTPVTKA
-784 EKPAPRLATEC
+784 EKPVARLATEC
-795 AMPTAAKGHRI
+795 AMPTPALGHRI

-832 APNGEEGVLKL
+832 ASNGEEGVLKL

-918 LHSDRPANN
+918 LHSGCPANN

>member
-1 MKNHL
+1 M
-6 ITDWPEIQV
+6 

-21 HGPDPGHSEKSVSV
+21 HEPDPERSTINAPVDD
-35 EERSLRAILQQI
+35 RSLRAILQQI

-62 QVLTQDFD
+62 LVLTKDFD

-129 SLIKGDRKSEA
+129 SLIKGDKKSEG
-140 IQAAHWKHS
+140 IQTAHWKHS

-163 APSMTGEAFGAGIMH
+163 SPALAGEAFGAGIMH
-178 DIGGIFLQLNLQEQY
+178 DIGGIFLQLHLQEQY
-193 VQVMERMEELY
+193 VQVTERMEELY
-204 EPVLTAEQEVFKTDH
+204 EPVLDAEQEIFKTDH

-232 PASMTSAIWLHHH
+232 PQSMTDAIWLHHH
-245 SASALEAIKDNA
+245 EASALGVFKANS

-279 VMASEKQ
+279 VMAREKQ

-294 LGIGDK
+294 LGLGDK
-300 ELQSILTAFAPAF
+300 EMQAIMTAFAPAF
-313 EERAEPFE
+313 AERAEPFE
-321 LEGDQVA
+321 LDGDQVG

-340 LMRMGLDLEQAN
+340 LMRIGLDLELAN

-358 NRFTS
+358 HRFTS
-363 MGSTVGL
+363 MGATVGL

-407 RLLQGLI
+407 RVMQGLV
-414 WNGTGN
+414 WNGNGN
-420 RRVMSYSLDSDGLPV
+420 RRVISYPLEDSGLPA
-435 LDDGVALP
+435 LNGGATLP
-443 DNLKAIVLTHH
+443 DNLKAILLTHH

-495 RSTERPPKMTPQEYM
+495 RSNDRPPKMTPQEYM
-510 GYSQVSCVASA
+510 GYSQISCVASA
-521 SLDRVRLFDSLQVR
+521 SLDRVRLFDSLQLR

-580 SARTQLLENREN
+580 SARTQLLESREN

-623 NAPQTTKLD
+623 NAPQVINLD

-647 FQTHRIPIVQSLAP
+647 FQTHRIPIVQNLAP

-692 GVLTVSSAFM
+692 GVLTVSSAFL
-702 PDGRRISIS
+702 PDGKRISVS

-745 STAYGIITNHYGEIK
+745 STAYGIVTNHYGEIK
-760 VISAPGKGTE
+760 VVSAPGQGTE
-770 MVVILPVSTPVTLP
+770 MIVVLPVSTPVTLP
-784 EKPAPRLATEC
+784 EKPVVHLATEC
-795 AMPTAAKGHRI
+795 AMPTATKGHRI

-832 APNGEEGVLKL
+832 APNGEEGVRKL
-843 RSASFDLILL
+843 RSGSFDLILL

-880 ITGLASSDELD
+880 ITGLASSEELD

-918 LHSDRPANN
+918 LHSGCPTNN

>member
-1 MKNHL
+1 M
-6 ITDWPEIQV
+6 
-15 DTSFSH
+15 
-21 HGPDPGHSEKSVSV
+21 
-35 EERSLRAILQQI
+35 RAILQQI

-62 QVLTQDFD
+62 HVLNQDFD
-70 HSKLARII
+70 HAKLARVI
-78 ETDPA
+78 ETDPGLSL
-83 MTVKVLEHANSATYV
+83 KVLEHANSATYIT
-98 SRGQVAQVEQG
+98 RGQVAQVEQG

-129 SLIKGDRKSEA
+129 SLIKGDKQAEA
-140 IQAAHWKHS
+140 VQAAHWKHS

-158 IAAKA
+158 IAGKTFPAL
-163 APSMTGEAFGAGIMH
+163 SGEAFGAGVMH
-178 DIGGIFLQLNLQEQY
+178 DIGGLLLQSYHQELY
-193 VQVMERMEELY
+193 VQVTERMEELY
-204 EPVLTAEQEVFKTDH
+204 EPVLEAEQEIFKTDH
-219 TAVGRWIAEKWKL
+219 TAVGRLIAEKWKL
-232 PASMTSAIWLHHH
+232 PPALTDAIWLHHH
-245 SASALEAIKDNA
+245 SATSLEAFKENA
-257 RLVAIVALANILAHS
+257 RLVAIVALANILAHA

-279 VMASEKQ
+279 VMAREKQ
-286 RQLGLQEM
+286 RQMGLQEM
-294 LGIGDK
+294 LNLDDK
-300 ELQSILTAFAPAF
+300 DMQSILTAFAPAF
-313 EERAEPFE
+313 AERAEPFD
-321 LEGDQVA
+321 LDGDQVT

-363 MGSTVGL
+363 MGSLVGL
-370 KMSKARTPDEVF
+370 KMSKARSAEDIF
-382 ESAAMCMHESVGV
+382 ESAAMCMQESVGV
-395 RGGFV
+395 RGGFA
-400 YWIVPAE
+400 YWIVPSE
-407 RLLQGLI
+407 RLLQGLV
-414 WNGTGN
+414 WNGNGN
-420 RRVMSYSLDSDGLPV
+420 RRVVTYPLDDACLPV
-435 LDDGVALP
+435 LEDGAILP
-443 DNLKAIVLTHH
+443 DSLRSIVLTHL

-469 KQFFVVRG
+469 KQFFVMRG
-477 YCLFPLVGS
+477 YCLFPLVGN
-486 DFTGEICIL
+486 DFTGEICIM
-495 RSTERPPKMTPQEYM
+495 RSSDRPPKMTPQEYM

-580 SARTQLLENREN
+580 SARTQLLENRET

-610 SSILQSLMGFARP
+610 SAILQSLMGFARP
-623 NAPQTTKLD
+623 NAPQVTNLD
-632 INSLLLKIIGLVESI
+632 VNSLLLKIIGLVESI
-647 FQTHRIPIVQSLAP
+647 FQTHRIPIVKNLSA
-661 DLPLILADA
+661 DIPLILADA

-692 GVLTVSSAFM
+692 GVLTVSSAFL
-702 PDGRRISIS
+702 PDGKRISIS
-711 VKDTGTGISPENL
+711 VKDTGSGIAPENL

-760 VISAPGKGTE
+760 VVSAPDEGTE
-770 MVVILPVSTPVTLP
+770 MIVILPVSTPVTLP
-784 EKPAPRLATEC
+784 EKPAVLPVTEC
-795 AMPTAAKGHRI
+795 AMPTASRGHRI

-821 TLREAGYVVET
+821 TLREAGYSVET
-832 APNGEEGVLKL
+832 AANGDEGVRKL
-843 RSASFDLILL
+843 RSGSFDLVLL

-872 GGAPPVMI
+872 GGGPPVVI
-880 ITGLASSDELD
+880 ITGLASSEEMD

-918 LHSDRPANN
+918 LCLDHPATN

>member
-1 MKNHL
+1 M
-6 ITDWPEIQV
+6 
-15 DTSFSH
+15 DTAYSH
-21 HGPDPGHSEKSVSV
+21 HEPPRPAGKNVPA
-35 EERSLRAILQQI
+35 ERSMRAILQQI

-62 QVLTQDFD
+62 HVLNQDFD
-70 HSKLARII
+70 HAKLARVI

-83 MTVKVLEHANSATYV
+83 LSLKVLEHANSATYIT
-98 SRGQVAQVEQG
+98 RGQVIQVEQG

-129 SLIKGDRKSEA
+129 SLIRGDKKAEA
-140 IQAAHWKHS
+140 VQTAHWKHS

-158 IAAKA
+158 IAAKTYPA
-163 APSMTGEAFGAGIMH
+163 LSGEAFGAGIMH
-178 DIGGIFLQLNLQEQY
+178 DIGSLLLQSHHQELY
-193 VQVMERMEELY
+193 VQVTERMEELY
-204 EPVLTAEQEVFKTDH
+204 EPVLEAEQEIFKTDH
-219 TAVGRWIAEKWKL
+219 TAVGRLIAEKWKL
-232 PASMTSAIWLHHH
+232 PPALTDAIWLHHH
-245 SASALEAIKDNA
+245 TATSLEAFKENS
-257 RLVAIVALANILAHS
+257 RLVAIVALANILAHA

-279 VMASEKQ
+279 VMAREKQ
-286 RQLGLQEM
+286 RQMGLQEV
-294 LGIGDK
+294 LGLGEKD
-300 ELQSILTAFAPAF
+300 LQTILTAFAPAF
-313 EERAEPFE
+313 AERAEPFD
-321 LEGDQVA
+321 LDGDQVT

-363 MGSTVGL
+363 MGSLVGL
-370 KMSKARTPDEVF
+370 KMSKARTAEDIF
-382 ESAAMCMHESVGV
+382 ESSALCMHESIGV
-395 RGGFV
+395 RGGFA
-400 YWIVPAE
+400 YWIVPSE
-407 RLLQGLI
+407 RILQGLV
-414 WNGTGN
+414 WNGNGN
-420 RRVMSYSLDSDGLPV
+420 RRMVFYPLDDDGLPV
-435 LDDGVALP
+435 LEGGATLP
-443 DNLKAIVLTHH
+443 DSLRTIVLTHLD
-454 ERHEGASLMD
+454 RHEGASLMD

-469 KQFFVVRG
+469 KQFFVMRG
-477 YCLFPLVGS
+477 YCLFPLVGN
-486 DFTGEICIL
+486 DFTGEICVM
-495 RSTERPPKMTPQEYM
+495 RSNDRPPKMTPQEYM

-521 SLDRVRLFDSLQVR
+521 SLDRVRLFDNLQIR

-610 SSILQSLMGFARP
+610 SAILQSLMGFARP
-623 NAPQTTKLD
+623 NAPQVIKLD
-632 INSLLLKIIGLVESI
+632 VNSLLLKIIGLVESI
-647 FQTHRIPIVQSLAP
+647 FQTHRIPIVKNLSAEI
-661 DLPLILADA
+661 PLILADA

-684 QHAMEKEG
+684 QHAMENEG
-692 GVLTVSSAFM
+692 GVLTVSSAFL
-702 PDGRRISIS
+702 PDGKRISIS
-711 VKDTGTGISPENL
+711 VKDTGTGIAPENL
-724 SRIFDP
+724 TRIFDP

-745 STAYGIITNHYGEIK
+745 STAYGIVTNHYGEIK
-760 VISAPGKGTE
+760 VVSAPGNGTE
-770 MVVILPVSTPVTLP
+770 MIVILPVSTPVTLP
-784 EKPAPRLATEC
+784 EKPAVITATKC
-795 AMPTAAKGHRI
+795 AMPTASRGHRI

-821 TLREAGYVVET
+821 TLRDAGYTVET

-843 RSASFDLILL
+843 RSGSFDLVLL

-872 GGAPPVMI
+872 GGGPPVVI
-880 ITGLASSDELD
+880 ITGLASSEEME

-918 LHSDRPANN
+918 LCLDHPATN

>member
-1 MKNHL
+1 M
-6 ITDWPEIQV
+6 
-15 DTSFSH
+15 
-21 HGPDPGHSEKSVSV
+21 
-35 EERSLRAILQQI
+35 RAILQQI

-62 QVLTQDFD
+62 HVLNQDFD
-70 HSKLARII
+70 HAKLARVI

-83 MTVKVLEHANSATYV
+83 LSLKVLEHANSATYIT
-98 SRGQVAQVEQG
+98 RGQVIQVEQG

-129 SLIKGDRKSEA
+129 SLIRGDKKAEA
-140 IQAAHWKHS
+140 VQTAHWKHS

-158 IAAKA
+158 IAAKTYPA
-163 APSMTGEAFGAGIMH
+163 LSGEAFGAGIMH
-178 DIGGIFLQLNLQEQY
+178 DIGSLLLQSHHQELY
-193 VQVMERMEELY
+193 VQVTERMEELY
-204 EPVLTAEQEVFKTDH
+204 EPVLEAEQEIFKTDH
-219 TAVGRWIAEKWKL
+219 TAVGRLIAEKWKL
-232 PASMTSAIWLHHH
+232 PPALTDAIWLHHH
-245 SASALEAIKDNA
+245 TATSLEAFKENS
-257 RLVAIVALANILAHS
+257 RLVAIVALANILAHA

-279 VMASEKQ
+279 VMAREKQ
-286 RQLGLQEM
+286 RQMGLQEV
-294 LGIGDK
+294 LGLGEKD
-300 ELQSILTAFAPAF
+300 LQTILTAFAPAF
-313 EERAEPFE
+313 AERAEPFD
-321 LEGDQVA
+321 LDGDQVT

-363 MGSTVGL
+363 MGSLVGL
-370 KMSKARTPDEVF
+370 KMSKARTAEDIF
-382 ESAAMCMHESVGV
+382 ESSALCMHESIGV
-395 RGGFV
+395 RGGFA
-400 YWIVPAE
+400 YWIVPSE
-407 RLLQGLI
+407 RILQGLV
-414 WNGTGN
+414 WNGNGN
-420 RRVMSYSLDSDGLPV
+420 RRMVFYPLDDDGLPV
-435 LDDGVALP
+435 LEGGATLP
-443 DNLKAIVLTHH
+443 DSLRTIVLTHLD
-454 ERHEGASLMD
+454 RHEGASLMD

-469 KQFFVVRG
+469 KQFFVMRG
-477 YCLFPLVGS
+477 YCLFPLVGN
-486 DFTGEICIL
+486 DFTGEICVM
-495 RSTERPPKMTPQEYM
+495 RSNDRPPKMTPQEYM

-521 SLDRVRLFDSLQVR
+521 SLDRVRLFDNLQIR

-610 SSILQSLMGFARP
+610 SAILQSLMGFARP
-623 NAPQTTKLD
+623 NAPQVIKLD
-632 INSLLLKIIGLVESI
+632 VNSLLLKIIGLVESI
-647 FQTHRIPIVQSLAP
+647 FQTHRIPIVKNLSAEI
-661 DLPLILADA
+661 PLILADA

-684 QHAMEKEG
+684 QHAMENEG
-692 GVLTVSSAFM
+692 GVLTVSSAFL
-702 PDGRRISIS
+702 PDGKRISIS
-711 VKDTGTGISPENL
+711 VKDTGTGIAPENL
-724 SRIFDP
+724 TRIFDP

-745 STAYGIITNHYGEIK
+745 STAYGIVTNHYGEIK
-760 VISAPGKGTE
+760 VVSAPGNGTE
-770 MVVILPVSTPVTLP
+770 MIVILPVSTPVTLP
-784 EKPAPRLATEC
+784 EKPAVITATKC
-795 AMPTAAKGHRI
+795 AMPTASRGHRI

-821 TLREAGYVVET
+821 TLRDAGYTVET

-843 RSASFDLILL
+843 RSGSFDLVLL

-872 GGAPPVMI
+872 GGGPPVVI
-880 ITGLASSDELD
+880 ITGLASSEELE

-918 LHSDRPANN
+918 LCLDHPATN